1 MVKKQTKIS
10 VNQLEK
16 QSLAQLAPVVLVLG
30 QEQVLL
36 KRVQTYLAQL
46 LSPDEQKLN
55 FSRYDLTE
63 TSLATVLDDAAS
75 MPFFGEW
82 RLIIVK
88 SPYFLTAETIKTK
101 VKQPVDR
108 LGDYLKNPQPSTK
121 LIIWA
126 DYDKLD
132 HRKKITKQLL
142 KQALIVDTGKVAET
156 AIERYLQRD
165 CQQLRVEIEPQA
177 LRLLIQRVRA
187 DYTAAYQQLQQLAL
201 YVGSG
206 QKITTAVVSQNVAQ
220 VIDDNVFDLVTATLN
235 HQLSNALL
243 IYQKLLENGSEPI
256 ALLALILAQVRLLLQ
271 TKIYQQQGLAQGRI
285 AQELKVHPYRIKL
298 ALQQDRQFK
307 LRQLKQMFTE
317 LVLLDLAIKSG
328 QVDKNS
334 ALELLITKF
343 ASRKTTP

>member
-1 MVKKQTKIS
+1 MVKKTTKIS

-16 QSLAQLAPVVLVLG
+16 QSLAQLAPVILVSG

-36 KRVQTYLAQL
+36 KRVQTYFSQL
-46 LSPDEQKLN
+46 LSPDEQELN

-101 VKQPVDR
+101 IKQPLDR
-108 LGDYLKNPQPSTK
+108 LSDYLKNPQPSTK
-121 LIIWA
+121 LIFWA

-142 KQALIVDTGKVAET
+142 KQALVVDTNKVAENQLD
-156 AIERYLQRD
+156 RYLRHD
-165 CQQLRVEIEPQA
+165 SQQLQVEIEPRA
-177 LRLLIQRVRA
+177 LSLLIQRVRA

-201 YVGSG
+201 YVGQG
-206 QKITTAVVSQNVAQ
+206 KKITTAIVTQNVAQ
-220 VIDDNVFDLVTATLN
+220 VIDDNVFDLVAATLN
-235 HQLSNALL
+235 HQLSKALL

-256 ALLALILAQVRLLLQ
+256 ALLALILGQVRLLLQ
-271 TKIYQQQGLAQGRI
+271 TKIYQRQGLGQGQI
-285 AQELKVHPYRIKL
+285 AQELKVHPYRIQL
-298 ALQQDRQFK
+298 ALQQDRHFK
-307 LRQLKQMFTE
+307 LGQLKQMFNE
-317 LVLLDLAIKSG
+317 LVRLDLAIKSG

-343 ASRKTTP
+343 ASPQVTS